1 MWTIKTNDAR
11 SILYLLDM
19 ELDGKKVRKI
29 GITSKSIEQRLTGI
43 ATSVFSKYR
52 YFPYIYPKR
61 YRKVDSALV
70 KEQMILEYMKE
81 YKWVSE
87 KEFGGYTE
95 MLDVELDVLVGVYEK
110 VVKGEDLL
118 DAGEVCKE
126 CGKVKK
132 FLVEGEL
139 KCGHKH

>member
-1 MWTIKTNDAR
+1 MWTIKTDDAR

-29 GITSKSIEQRLTGI
+29 GITSKRIEERLTGI

-70 KEQMILEYMKE
+70 KEQLILEYMKE

-87 KEFGGYTE
+87 KEFGGHTE
-95 MLDVELDVLVGVYEK
+95 SEGHWC
-110 VVKGEDLL
+110 VVS
-118 DAGEVCKE
+118 
-126 CGKVKK
+126 
-132 FLVEGEL
+132 
-139 KCGHKH
+139 